1 MVKRACKL
9 MVIMSAALDHFIS
22 VLDTFAS
29 ELKKNFALKA
39 AAQPEDQLKAPVK
52 TLLAAC
58 GKSLVGR
65 DIDSRTEAQLDFG
78 RPDMAVLAD
87 KLLTGHI
94 ELKAPG
100 KGAKT
105 ELFKGAD
112 SRQAKK
118 FAQLPNLIYTDG
130 NEWALYRSGERIGKA
145 VEFKGDV
152 TKSGPKAIG
161 DEAPDEL
168 RRLLLDFLLWHP
180 IVPSSPEKL
189 AEELAPLCHLLKED
203 VLTTIGK
210 KNSNL
215 RQLAKEWRTILF
227 PEADDAQFADSY
239 AQTLTYALLLARLT
253 GKKEITPNTAA
264 DAIDEGHQL
273 LAQTLRVLAD
283 QQVRKEINLG
293 IELLERTIS
302 EVDVGL
308 LKKKDEDVWLYF
320 YEYFLAAY
328 DPQLRK
334 DRGAYYTPVQVIRC
348 QCVLVEELLQ
358 QRFKK
363 ELGFADKKVV
373 LLDPAA
379 GTGAYPLA
387 AMQKGFRAAEKKYGA
402 GAVGGYA
409 SQMAVNINA
418 FELLVGPYAVAHLRL
433 TQQVVSAGGSLPKD
447 GIHVYLTDT
456 LESPYSEPKGVVPL
470 FQKPLAEEHRRARVV
485 KEKVNVLVCIGNPP
499 YDRQTIAPGDK
510 GIERK
515 GGWVRKGDSK
525 YSSKPILEDF
535 LEPAR
540 SVDNGVHVKNLY
552 NDYVY
557 FWRWALWKVLQQNDS
572 PGIVS
577 FITASSYL
585 VGPGFV
591 GMRKMMRMLFDELWL
606 IDLEGSSLGARKT
619 ENVFNIQ
626 TPVVIAVGVRYGQP
640 QPETPAA
647 VHYSRITGSRD
658 DKYTRLNAIE
668 GFDALIWQDC
678 QTGWTDVFMPVIE
691 THYKDWPLL
700 TDVFPWQISGVQVKR
715 KWPVGELPDL
725 LTQRWEKLVG
735 LPFEERGAALFETR
749 DKKIGRT
756 YRDILTM
763 EKLVPLANLDST
775 AQSMAP
781 VRYGCRSL
789 DRQWILP
796 DNRAVE
802 FLRPSLWRSLSDS
815 QLYLTS
821 LLTAELGRGP
831 AAMVSLEVPDL
842 HFFCNRGAKDVIPLW
857 RDKKAQ
863 HANVNHALLEKLQEV
878 YDSGVLAE
886 DLFAYCYSILASPSY
901 TDLFAEELRIP
912 GPRIPLTKNKGTF
925 ERASKLGRKLIN
937 VHTFG
942 EGMVPKGG
950 TKGAMTAGRAKC
962 VKGIDGSEDKYP
974 NEFEYDEATQSLL
987 VGDGVFK
994 PVSRAVFDYEISGF
1008 HPVHSWLGYR
1018 MRERTGKSS
1027 SPLDE
1032 IRPTNWTVEMT
1043 DELLQVLWT
1052 IERSLAMVP
1061 ELAANLDRVTQSP
1074 LFHAEDLPEPQ
1085 EAERGTPDE
1094 TESEQVSLDLT
1105 PAT

>member
-1 MVKRACKL
+1 
-9 MVIMSAALDHFIS
+9 MSIALDHFVS

-29 ELKKNFALKA
+29 ELKRNFALKA

-52 TLLAAC
+52 TLLASC
-58 GKSLVGR
+58 GKSLVGGEV
-65 DIDSRTEAQLDFG
+65 DSRTEAQLDFG
-78 RPDMAVLAD
+78 RPDIAVFVD
-87 KLLTGHI
+87 KLLAGHI
-94 ELKAPG
+94 ELKAPS
-100 KGAKT
+100 KGART
-105 ELFKGAD
+105 ERFKGAD
-112 SRQAKK
+112 GKQAKK
-118 FAQLPNLIYTDG
+118 FAQLPNLMYTDG
-130 NEWALYRSGERIGKA
+130 NEWALYRSGERIGEV
-145 VEFKGDV
+145 VEFEGDV

-168 RRLLLDFLLWHP
+168 RKLFLNFLMWHP
-180 IVPSSPEKL
+180 IVPSSPQKL

-215 RQLAKEWRTILF
+215 RQLAKEWRAILF

-253 GKKEITPNTAA
+253 GKKEITPNAAA
-264 DAIDEGHQL
+264 DAIDKGHQL

-302 EVDVGL
+302 EVNVEL

-320 YEYFLAAY
+320 YEHFLAAY

-348 QCVLVEELLQ
+348 QCELVEDLLQ

-363 ELGFADKKVV
+363 ELGFGDKKVV
-373 LLDPAA
+373 VLDPGA
-379 GTGAYPLA
+379 GTGAYPLE
-387 AMQKGFRAAEKKYGA
+387 AMQKGFRAVEKKYGV

-418 FELLVGPYAVAHLRL
+418 FEILVGPYAVAHLRL
-433 TQQVVSAGGSLPKD
+433 TQQVVSAGGTLPKD

-470 FQKPLAEEHRRARVV
+470 FQKPLAEEHRRAREV

-499 YDRQTIAPGDK
+499 YDRQVIAPGDK

-525 YSSKPILEDF
+525 HSPKPILEDF
-535 LEPAR
+535 LMLAR
-540 SVDNGVHVKNLY
+540 KVDNGVHIKNLY

-557 FWRWALWKVLQQNDS
+557 FWRWALWKVLEQNNG
-572 PGIVS
+572 PGIIS

-626 TPVVIAVGVRYGQP
+626 TPVVIAVGVRYGQA
-640 QPETPAA
+640 QSDKPAT

-668 GFDALIWQDC
+668 GFDALVWQDC
-678 QTGWTDVFMPVIE
+678 PTGWTDVFMPVI
-691 THYKDWPLL
+691 TTKYNDWPLM
-700 TDVFPWQISGVQVKR
+700 TNIFPWQISGVQMKR
-715 KWPVGELPDL
+715 KWPVAEVPDL
-725 LTQRWEKLVG
+725 LIQRWEALVG
-735 LPFEERGAALFETR
+735 LPYEDRAKALFETR
-749 DKKIGRT
+749 DKSIGKT

-763 EKLVPLANLDST
+763 EKLPILANLDAS
-775 AQSMAP
+775 AQPMTP
-781 VRYGCRSL
+781 VRFGCRSF

-796 DNRAVE
+796 DNRVVE
-802 FLRPSLWRSLSDS
+802 FPRPSLWRSLSDS
-815 QLYLTS
+815 QLFLTS
-821 LLTAELGRGP
+821 LLTAELGSGP
-831 AAMVSLEVPDL
+831 AAMASVEVPDL

-857 RDKKAQ
+857 RDKDAK
-863 HANVNHALLEKLQEV
+863 HANINHGFLKKLQTV
-878 YDSGVLAE
+878 YGSAVLPE

-901 TDLFAEELRIP
+901 TDLFAEELHIP
-912 GPRIPLTKNKGTF
+912 GPRIPFTKDKVTF
-925 ERASKLGRKLIN
+925 ERARNLGKQMIN

-942 EGMVPKGG
+942 EGMVPEQG
-950 TKGAMTAGRAKC
+950 TKGSIPTGKAKC
-962 VKGIDGSEDKYP
+962 VKGIGGDKDKYP
-974 NEFEYDEATQSLL
+974 NKYEYDETTQSLL
-987 VGDGVFK
+987 VGDGVFR
-994 PVSRAVFDYEISGF
+994 PVSKPVFDYEISGF

-1018 MRERTGKSS
+1018 MQERTGKSS

-1032 IRPTNWTVEMT
+1032 IRPKSWTADLT

-1052 IERSLAMVP
+1052 IEKSLEMAP
-1061 ELAANLDRVTQSP
+1061 QLSANLDRIIKSP
-1074 LFHAEDLPEPQ
+1074 LFTLADVPAPTEE
-1085 EAERGTPDE
+1085 EKKTPDE
-1094 TESEQVSLDLT
+1094 GESDQALLDLSAST
-1105 PAT
+1105 